1 MIKLDNDNK
10 RLRNAVL
17 TRVAE
22 LAFEDKL
29 TDDNLAAIPFEIIPG
44 RTAHFRCCVYKERE
58 ILAQRALTALRP
70 QARTSEQPSAARLP
84 TSRSQRGIFC
94 ERGLIPRRG
103 GGEA

>member
-44 RTAHFRCCVYKERE
+44 RTAHFLSLIHISRKEETLKNLAELAERILERVRE
-58 ILAQRALTALRP
+58 KAV
-70 QARTSEQPSAARLP
+70 
-84 TSRSQRGIFC
+84 
-94 ERGLIPRRG
+94 
-103 GGEA
+103 